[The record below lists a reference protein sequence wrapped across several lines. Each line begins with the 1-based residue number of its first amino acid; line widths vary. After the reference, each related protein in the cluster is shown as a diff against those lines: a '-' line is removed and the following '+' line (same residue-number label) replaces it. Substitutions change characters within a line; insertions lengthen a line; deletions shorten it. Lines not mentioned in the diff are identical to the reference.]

1 MRIAVTRVS
10 LDDLDVAQ
18 RLQSLAMQSLA
29 MQSLAMHSRQLNL
42 LISFDLQLAV
52 SRERSGVEQIVTE
65 RTRA

>member
-10 LDDLDVAQ
+10 LDNIDVEQ

-29 MQSLAMHSRQLNL
+29 KHSRQLNL

>member
-18 RLQSLAMQSLA
+18 RLQSLA